1 MSLRRRKPGGRGV
14 FGGQTGGVMSGATAS
29 QALHDRFETIRRA
42 ELDRLK
48 KKLGGLTEEDRQ
60 FVHQITADVVRA
72 LARGPEQ
79 ALAGNAPSATI
90 EAVVRL
96 FALEA

>member
-1 MSLRRRKPGGRGV
+1 
-14 FGGQTGGVMSGATAS
+14 MSGATAS

-42 ELDRLK
+42 ELERLK
-48 KKLGGLTEEDRQ
+48 KKLGGLTEADRQ
-60 FVHQITADVVRA
+60 FVHQITADVVYA
-72 LARGPEQ
+72 LARGPQQ
-79 ALAGNAPSATI
+79 ALAENAPSVTI